1 MIVFHTHCKLYSMI
15 FLFHDENNLFFETS
29 KIISMNHCVW
39 GACLL
44 YGFQDLY
51 VPLYF
56 KATAT
61 MKIVEDEI

>member
-1 MIVFHTHCKLYSMI
+1 MI